1 MSIYEESLEYHS
13 SGRKGK
19 IEVVPTKAVTTQKDL
34 SLAYSP
40 GVAGPCTKIAEDP
53 NLAYE
58 YTTKGNLVAV
68 VSNGTAVLGLGNIG
82 AQASKP
88 VMEGKGILFKK
99 FADIDVFDIE
109 LNAPNPDDVIRACEM
124 LEPTF
129 GGINL
134 EDIKAPECFYI
145 EEELKKKLKIPV
157 FHDDQHGT
165 AVISG
170 AAFLNALELVNKKI
184 EDMKVVFCGGGAA
197 AVACAN
203 LYINLGVKRSNI
215 IMCDSKGVIYKGR
228 TEGMNPYKERFAVD
242 TKKRTVGEA
251 LDGADAFVGVSVK
264 GIVTKEMVAKM
275 SRDPIIF
282 AMANPEPEILPED
295 ILSVRDDAII
305 ATGRSDYPNQVNNV
319 LGFPFIFRGAL
330 DTRSMAI
337 NEEMKMAAVK
347 ALAQLAK
354 EDVPE
359 YVSRAYG
366 GQQFKFGRD
375 YLIPKPFDRRA
386 LLYVAP
392 AVAKAAMESGVA
404 RIQIDVKQYREKL
417 ESFLGFAYTAMRF
430 VRKQV
435 RKAERDMG
443 RKITLV
449 FPEGEH
455 PKILHAAKIV
465 RDENL
470 AEPILLG
477 NPEKIKAEIVK
488 LGLIEAMEGVQII
501 RPSQSELLPRFAAR
515 FFEKRQ
521 RKGVTLANAEI
532 LMKQSN
538 YFAAMMV
545 EEGLADGTIGGIAQS
560 YPDTLKPAMQVIGVK
575 PGKTLAGIYMI
586 ANKKKTYWFAD
597 TTINVEP
604 DAEALANIAV
614 TTAELVKTSTGT
626 EPRVAML
633 SFSNFGSNDHPATH
647 APRNAVRILKERH
660 PGLIVDGEMQADTA
674 LKPEISKESF
684 PFNQVPGD
692 ANILIF
698 PNLHAANIAY
708 KLVWRMG
715 GVEAIGPILV
725 GMNKPVCVLQRGSD
739 VNDIVNMAAITA
751 FEAYNTNREGKEQ
764 RK

>member
-1 MSIYEESLEYHS
+1 MI
-13 SGRKGK
+13 
-19 IEVVPTKAVTTQKDL
+19 
-34 SLAYSP
+34 
-40 GVAGPCTKIAEDP
+40 
-53 NLAYE
+53 
-58 YTTKGNLVAV
+58 
-68 VSNGTAVLGLGNIG
+68 
-82 AQASKP
+82 
-88 VMEGKGILFKK
+88 
-99 FADIDVFDIE
+99 
-109 LNAPNPDDVIRACEM
+109 
-124 LEPTF
+124 
-129 GGINL
+129 
-134 EDIKAPECFYI
+134 
-145 EEELKKKLKIPV
+145 
-157 FHDDQHGT
+157 
-165 AVISG
+165 
-170 AAFLNALELVNKKI
+170 
-184 EDMKVVFCGGGAA
+184 
-197 AVACAN
+197 ACAN
-203 LYINLGVKRSNI
+203 LYVNLGVKSSNI

-228 TEGMNPYKERFAVD
+228 TDGMNPYKERFAVE
-242 TKKRTVGEA
+242 TAKRSVGDA

-295 ILSVRDDAII
+295 ILSVRTDAII

-404 RIQIDVKQYREKL
+404 RMQIDVKQYREKL
-417 ESFLGFAYTAMRF
+417 ESFLGFTYTAMRF

-443 RKITLV
+443 RKISLV

-477 NPEKIKAEIVK
+477 NPEKIKAEIIR
-488 LGLIEAMEGVQII
+488 LGLSDALDGVQII
-501 RPSQSELLPRFAAR
+501 RPSQSELLSRFAAR
-515 FFEKRQ
+515 FFEKRM
-521 RKGVTLANAEI
+521 RKGITLANAEV
-532 LMKQSN
+532 LMKQST

-560 YPDTLKPAMQVIGVK
+560 YPDTLKPALQVIGVK

-604 DAEALANIAV
+604 DAEALANIAA

-633 SFSNFGSNDHPATH
+633 SFSNFGSNDHPATQ

-660 PGLIVDGEMQADTA
+660 PGLVVDGEMQADTA
-674 LKPEISKESF
+674 LKPEISQESF

-751 FEAYNTNREGKEQ
+751 FEAYNTNREAKEL
-764 RK
+764 KS

>member
-1 MSIYEESLEYHS
+1 DVYK
-13 SGRKGK
+13 R
-19 IEVVPTKAVTTQKDL
+19 
-34 SLAYSP
+34 
-40 GVAGPCTKIAEDP
+40 
-53 NLAYE
+53 
-58 YTTKGNLVAV
+58 
-68 VSNGTAVLGLGNIG
+68 
-82 AQASKP
+82 QASKP

-145 EEELKKKLKIPV
+145 EEELKKRLKIPV

-170 AAFLNALELVNKKI
+170 AAFLNALELVDKKI

-197 AVACAN
+197 AIACAN

-228 TEGMNPYKERFAVD
+228 TEGMNPYKERFAVE
-242 TKKRTVGEA
+242 TQKRTVGEA
-251 LDGADAFVGVSVK
+251 LEGADAFVGVSVK

-275 SRDPIIF
+275 NRDPIIF

-295 ILSVRDDAII
+295 ILSVRTDAII

-330 DTRSMAI
+330 DTRAMAI

-392 AVAKAAMESGVA
+392 AVAQAAMDSGVA
-404 RIQIDVKQYREKL
+404 RIQIDTKAYREKL
-417 ESFLGFAYTAMRF
+417 ESFLGFTYTAMRF

-435 RKAERDMG
+435 RKAERDLG

-455 PKILHAAKIV
+455 PKILHAAKII
-465 RDENL
+465 RDDNVC
-470 AEPILLG
+470 EPILLG
-477 NPEKIKAEIVK
+477 NPEKIRSEIIR
-488 LGLIEAMEGVQII
+488 LGLQDGLDGVQII
-501 RPSQSELLPRFAAR
+501 RPSQSEHLPRFAER
-515 FFEKRQ
+515 FFEKRK
-521 RKGVTLANAEI
+521 RKGVTLANAEV
-532 LMKQSN
+532 LMKQST

-545 EEGLADGTIGGIAQS
+545 EEGLADGTVGGIAQS
-560 YPDTLKPAMQVIGVK
+560 YPDTLKPALQVIGVK

-586 ANKKKTYWFAD
+586 ANKKKTFWFAD

-604 DAEALANIAV
+604 DAEALANIAA

-633 SFSNFGSNDHPATH
+633 SFSNFGSNDHPATR
-647 APRNAVRILKERH
+647 APRDAVRILQERH

-674 LKPEISKESF
+674 LKPDISSESF
-684 PFNQVPGD
+684 PFNKVPGD

-739 VNDIVNMAAITA
+739 VNDIANMAAIIA
-751 FEAYNTNREGKEQ
+751 FEVYNTQREGKEL
-764 RK
+764 KK

>member
-1 MSIYEESLEYHS
+1 MSIYEESLEYHA

-19 IEVVPTKAVTTQKDL
+19 VEVVPTKAVTTQKDL

-40 GVAGPCTKIAEDP
+40 GVAGPCEKIAADP

-109 LNAPNPDDVIRACEM
+109 LQAPNPDDVIRACEM

-145 EEELKKKLKIPV
+145 EEELKKRLKIPV

-170 AAFLNALELVNKKI
+170 AAFLNALELVDKKI

-197 AVACAN
+197 AIACAN
-203 LYINLGVKRSNI
+203 LYVNLGVRRENI
-215 IMCDSKGVIYKGR
+215 IMCDSKGVIFKGR
-228 TEGMNPYKERFAVD
+228 TDGMNPYKERFAVE
-242 TKKRTVGEA
+242 TSKRTVGEA

-275 SRDPIIF
+275 ARDPLIF

-295 ILSVRDDAII
+295 ILAVRQDAII

-330 DTRSMAI
+330 DTRAMAI
-337 NEEMKMAAVK
+337 NEEMKMAAVR

-392 AVAKAAMESGVA
+392 AVAQAAMESGVA
-404 RIQIDVKQYREKL
+404 RIQIDLKQYREKL
-417 ESFLGFAYTAMRF
+417 ESFLGFTYTAMRF

-435 RKAERDMG
+435 RKAERDLG

-455 PKILHAAKIV
+455 PKILHAAKII

-477 NPEKIKAEIVK
+477 NPEKIKMEIAR
-488 LGLIEAMEGVQII
+488 LGLGAVMDGVQII
-501 RPSQSELLPRFAAR
+501 RPSQSPLLPQFAER
-515 FFEKRQ
+515 FFQKRQ
-521 RKGVTLANAEI
+521 RKGVTLSNAEV
-532 LMKQSN
+532 LMKQST

-545 EEGLADGTIGGIAQS
+545 ELGLADGTIGGIAQS
-560 YPDTLKPAMQVIGVK
+560 YPDTLKPALQVIGAK

-604 DAEALANIAV
+604 DAEQLANIAV
-614 TTAELVKTSTGT
+614 TTAELVKSSTGT
-626 EPRVAML
+626 EPKVAML
-633 SFSNFGSNDHPATH
+633 SFSNFGSNDHPAT
-647 APRNAVRILKERH
+647 APVRDAVAILREKH
-660 PGLIVDGEMQADTA
+660 PELVVDGEMQADTA
-674 LKPEISKESF
+674 LKPDISQESF
-684 PFNQVPGD
+684 PFNRVAGD
-692 ANILIF
+692 ANVLIF

-751 FEAYNTNREGKEQ
+751 FEVYNVNRESKGAQK
-764 RK
+764 

>member
-13 SGRKGK
+13 KGRKGK
-19 IEVVPTKAVTTQKDL
+19 IEVIPTKAVTTQKDL

-40 GVAGPCTKIAEDP
+40 GVAEPCLRIAKDP
-53 NLAYE
+53 DLAYE
-58 YTTKGNLVAV
+58 YTIKGNLVAV

-82 AQASKP
+82 PQAAKP

-145 EEELKKKLKIPV
+145 EEELKKKLQIPV

-165 AVISG
+165 AVISA
-170 AAFLNALELVNKKI
+170 AAFLNAIELVNKKI
-184 EDMKVVFCGGGAA
+184 EDMKVVFSGGGAA
-197 AVACAN
+197 AIACAN
-203 LYINLGVKRSNI
+203 LYVVLGVRRENI
-215 IMCDSKGVIYKGR
+215 IMTDSKGVIYKGR
-228 TEGMNPYKERFAVD
+228 TEGMNPYKERFAAD
-242 TKKRTVGEA
+242 TPKRTLAEA

-264 GIVTKEMVAKM
+264 GIVSKEMVASM
-275 SRDPIIF
+275 ARDPIIF

-295 ILSVRDDAII
+295 ILAVRKDAII

-330 DTRSMAI
+330 DTRARAI

-354 EDVPE
+354 EGVPE

-392 AVAKAAMESGVA
+392 AVAEAAMMSGVA
-404 RIQIDVKQYREKL
+404 RIEIDLKQYREKL
-417 ESFLGFAYTAMRF
+417 EGFLGFAYTAMRF

-443 RKITLV
+443 RKIKLV

-455 PKILHAAKIV
+455 QKILHAAKSI
-465 RDENL
+465 RDENI

-477 NPEKIKAEIVK
+477 NPEKIRSEIAR
-488 LGLIEAMEGVQII
+488 LGLGETLDGIQII
-501 RPSQSELLPRFAAR
+501 RPSESDLLPKFSKV
-515 FFEKRQ
+515 FFEKRK
-521 RKGVTLANAEI
+521 RKGVTLATAEI
-532 LMKQSN
+532 LMKQN
-538 YFAAMMV
+538 TYFASMMV
-545 EEGLADGTIGGIAQS
+545 EQGLADGMIGGIAQS
-560 YPDTLKPAMQVIGVK
+560 YPDTLKPALQVIGTK

-586 ANKKKTYWFAD
+586 SIKQRTYWFAD
-597 TTINVEP
+597 TTINVQPTATE
-604 DAEALANIAV
+604 LADIAI
-614 TTAELVKTSTGT
+614 AAADLARSSTGS

-633 SFSNFGSNDHPATH
+633 SFSNFGSNDHPSVKVIQD
-647 APRNAVRILKERH
+647 AVRILRESH
-660 PGLIVDGEMQADTA
+660 PDLVVDGDMQADTA
-674 LKPEISKESF
+674 IIPEISEKAF

-692 ANILIF
+692 ANVLVF

-715 GVEAIGPILV
+715 GVEAIGPILT
-725 GMNKPVCVLQRGSD
+725 GMKKPVCVLQWGSD
-739 VNDIVNMAAITA
+739 VNDIVNMASITA
-751 FEAYNTNREGKEQ
+751 FEVFNQNTAQLTK
-764 RK
+764 K

>member
-1 MSIYEESLEYHS
+1 MSIYEQSLDYHS

-19 IEVVPTKAVTTQKDL
+19 IEVVPTKAVATQKDL

-40 GVAGPCTKIAEDP
+40 GVAEPCRRIAENPD
-53 NLAYE
+53 LAYE

-68 VSNGTAVLGLGNIG
+68 LSNGTAVLGLGNIG
-82 AQASKP
+82 AQAAKP

-109 LNAPNPDDVIRACEM
+109 LDASNPDDVIRACEM

-145 EEELKKKLKIPV
+145 EEELRKRLKIPV

-165 AVISG
+165 AVISA
-170 AAFLNALELVNKKI
+170 AAFLNALELVNKKM
-184 EDMKVVFCGGGAA
+184 ENMKVVFCGGGAA
-197 AVACAN
+197 AIACAK
-203 LYINLGVKRSNI
+203 LYVELGVKRENI
-215 IMCDSKGVIYKGR
+215 TMCDSKGIIYKGR
-228 TEGMNPYKERFAVD
+228 TEGMNPYKERFAIE
-242 TKKRTVGEA
+242 TTKRTIAEA
-251 LDGADAFVGVSVK
+251 MVGADAFVGVSVK
-264 GIVTKEMVAKM
+264 GIITKEMVASMAK
-275 SRDPIIF
+275 DPIIF
-282 AMANPEPEILPED
+282 AMANPDPEISPED
-295 ILSVRDDAII
+295 ILEVRTDAII

-330 DTRSMAI
+330 DTMSTAI

-366 GQQFKFGRD
+366 GQQFKFGRE

-392 AVAKAAMESGVA
+392 AVAKAAIDSGVA
-404 RIQIDVKQYREKL
+404 RKKIDLKQYRESL
-417 ESFLGFAYTAMRF
+417 ESFLGFSYTAMRF
-430 VRKQV
+430 VKKQV
-435 RKAERDMG
+435 RKAERDFG
-443 RKITLV
+443 RKISLV

-455 PKILHAAKIV
+455 PKILHAAKII
-465 RDENL
+465 RDDNL

-477 NPEKIKAEIVK
+477 KPERILAKIEE
-488 LGLIEAMEGVQII
+488 LGMGDALDGVQII
-501 RPSQSELLPRFAAR
+501 RPSMSAHIDEFAQA
-515 FFEKRQ
+515 FFEKRS
-521 RKGVTLANAEI
+521 RKGVTLQSARV

-538 YFAAMMV
+538 YFGAMMV
-545 EEGLADGTIGGIAQS
+545 EKGLADGFIGGVAQS
-560 YPDTLKPAMQVIGVK
+560 YPETLKPTLQAIGAK
-575 PGKTLAGIYMI
+575 PGKTLAGIYMMMT
-586 ANKKKTYWFAD
+586 KKKTFWFAD

-604 DAEALANIAV
+604 NAEELANIAI
-614 TTAELVKTSTGT
+614 TTANLVKTTTGFD
-626 EPRVAML
+626 PKVAML

-647 APRNAVRILKERH
+647 AVRKSVEIIRKLQ
-660 PGLIVDGEMQADTA
+660 PGLVVDGEMQADTA
-674 LKPEISKESF
+674 LRPEISQESF

-692 ANILIF
+692 ANVLIF

-708 KLVWRMG
+708 KLIWRMG

-739 VNDIVNMAAITA
+739 VADIVNMASITA
-751 FEAYNTNREGKEQ
+751 FEIYNRNIGKEINP
-764 RK
+764 